1 MSGLTK
7 AYGDVRAN
15 DGVSFEVR
23 EGEVFGYLGPNGAG
37 KSTTIRTLLGFQ
49 SPTAGTATVLGAD
62 VRDEAAHVEARRRIG
77 YVPANPAFDP
87 TATGRA
93 ALDLHG
99 AVQGDERRAELLER
113 FPVPL
118 DRPVRSYSTGQR
130 QKLAVVRGFAHD
142 PELLLLDEP
151 TAGLDPLMQRRFET
165 LVAEERA
172 AGKAVL
178 VSSHVLGEVRRLCDR
193 VGVLRDGRLVTV
205 ERVETLLDRSGKTV
219 RLLAAGDHDR
229 SRFRLAGVHD
239 LTVEPATTPGG
250 ETDEPVTRVQ
260 FTFTGDVNDLVDR
273 LSSLRLL
280 ELDVE
285 EAPLERVFA
294 GFYDEG
300 DDQLASA
307 AGDET
312 DTTDISDEET
322 GTANTSDGE
331 TGTADTSDD
340 ETPTTGGEA

>member
-7 AYGDVRAN
+7 AYGAVRAN
-15 DGVSFEVR
+15 DDVSFEVR

-62 VRDEAAHVEARRRIG
+62 VRDESAHVAARREIG

-87 TATGRA
+87 SATGREV
-93 ALDLHG
+93 LNLHG
-99 AVQGDERRAELLER
+99 AVQGDERREELLEQ

-142 PELLLLDEP
+142 PKLLLLDEP

-165 LVAEERA
+165 LVAEERD

-193 VGVLRDGRLVTV
+193 VGVVRDGRLVAV

-219 RLLAAGDHDR
+219 RLLAAGDHDPEQ
-229 SRFRLAGVHD
+229 FRLAGVHG
-239 LTVEPATTPGG
+239 LTVEPAATAPGS
-250 ETDEPVTRVQ
+250 ETDGPVTRAR
-260 FTFTGDVNDLVDR
+260 FTFTGDVNDLLGR
-273 LSSLRLL
+273 LSTLRLL

-285 EAPLERVFA
+285 EAPLEQVFA
-294 GFYDEG
+294 GFYDEADG
-300 DDQLASA
+300 DPSSEGAST
-307 AGDET
+307 E
-312 DTTDISDEET
+312 SD
-322 GTANTSDGE
+322 
-331 TGTADTSDD
+331 GTADGRDAPAT
-340 ETPTTGGEA
+340 EGRQ

>member
-1 MSGLTK
+1 MFICSGRVGAVVSAITVSGLTK
-7 AYGDVRAN
+7 TYGAVRAN
-15 DGVSFEVR
+15 EDVSFEVH

-62 VRDEAAHVEARRRIG
+62 VRDESAHVDARRRIG

-87 TATGRA
+87 TATGREVLA
-93 ALDLHG
+93 LHG
-99 AVQGDERRAELLER
+99 AVQGDERSEELLER

-165 LVAEERA
+165 LVAEERD

-193 VGVLRDGRLVTV
+193 VGVVRDGRLVVV

-219 RLLAAGDHDR
+219 RLLAVGDHDPDQ
-229 SRFRLAGVHD
+229 FRLAGVHD
-239 LTVEPATTPGG
+239 LTVEPAATTPSG
-250 ETDEPVTRVQ
+250 ETDGPVTRAQ
-260 FTFTGDVNDLVDR
+260 FTFTGDVNDLLAR
-273 LSSLRLL
+273 LSALQLR
-280 ELDVE
+280 ELDIE

-294 GFYDEG
+294 GFYDE
-300 DDQLASA
+300 
-307 AGDET
+307 
-312 DTTDISDEET
+312 
-322 GTANTSDGE
+322 
-331 TGTADTSDD
+331 SDD
-340 ETPTTGGEA
+340 GVASTDGVSTMSGDAPGHHDPSTAEGEQ